1 MSDYCPHCDD
11 YSIDSS
17 RARRKPLIND
27 ASPAVS
33 NSEVSEKII
42 VDPDK
47 TAEAAEN
54 GGKR

>member
-17 RARRKPLIND
+17 RASRKPLIND

-33 NSEVSEKII
+33 DHEVSEKII
-42 VDPDK
+42 VDPCK
-47 TAEAAEN
+47 TAEVPEN
-54 GGKR
+54 GSKK